1 MWQVNPRPRVCVCIP
16 HNLHEF
22 LQAGVQ
28 DTVLATLESWL
39 ADSSIARN
47 VTTLLVAGNIYASE
61 GDLSSGLKACHSG
74 SSLEA

>member
-1 MWQVNPRPRVCVCIP
+1 MLPAQQ
-16 HNLHEF
+16 ESS
-22 LQAGVQ
+22 QAGAQ

-47 VTTLLVAGNIYASE
+47 VTTLLVAGSIYASE
-61 GDLSSGLKACHSG
+61 GNLSSGLKACHIG